1 MKYRLVIADVDGT
14 LIEPNADKST
24 AVSERL
30 LKAVEKCQ
38 NLGVRFSLAT
48 ARSLEW
54 VDDLIRSLKLNSYII
69 LDNGA
74 RIYDCMTERYIFNT
88 YIPAPK
94 AEEIMRLLKQFPYEK
109 FYVDKEK
116 RRIYDPDNPP
126 KFKDLVKIVI
136 LHISPYEA
144 QEVFEIVSSIKDVRI
159 TKSVSG
165 VNPVKESIH
174 ITNYDAAK
182 HKALKRIIDLSGIS
196 MDQVLAIGDSYN
208 DFSLL
213 TSSGYKVAMG
223 NAVPEIKAIADYIA
237 PSYQEDGVAHVLE
250 KFILKENV

>member
-1 MKYRLVIADVDGT
+1 MKYRLIIADVDGT
-14 LIEPNADKST
+14 LVKPNADKST
-24 AVSERL
+24 VFSDRL
-30 LKAVEKCQ
+30 TKAVEKCQ
-38 NLGVRFSLAT
+38 KLGVLFSIAT

-54 VDDLIRSLKLNSYII
+54 VDGIVKSLKLNSLII

-116 RRIYDPDNPP
+116 RRLYDPDKPP